1 MWSLHRLRPYL
12 SCMPLTTSS
21 SSSLCA
27 SSATPLSSSPL
38 SALAMAFEGPEELP
52 HSFVGVSELST
63 ERGWGLPPAL
73 SSQLLLRP
81 SFGFSSSSPAQK
93 PSPHLYSVLP
103 SCHLRT
109 ALHCCPQL
117 AQGVVEVAWLSSAEP
132 TNATDSSIDIVSP
145 SCCFL
150 CPH

>member
-1 MWSLHRLRPYL
+1 
-12 SCMPLTTSS
+12 
-21 SSSLCA
+21 
-27 SSATPLSSSPL
+27 
-38 SALAMAFEGPEELP
+38 MAFEGPEELP

-63 ERGWGLPPAL
+63 ERGWGLPPAP

-132 TNATDSSIDIVSP
+132 TNATDSSIDMVSP
-145 SCCFL
+145 SCCLL
-150 CPH
+150 CPQLRAFHDLSPVSALVFFCCSWTFPEHLASKSVELVDLFF